1 MAHRGGPGPAGNI
14 GVWDIDAIVQF
25 VGERAEAAAQYDA
38 DGRLRSCVSLNV
50 TSRFGDHSSIPAI
63 QADMKFA
70 IDPAATARSPKR
82 ARSDLRLGASAPMPP
97 I

>member
-1 MAHRGGPGPAGNI
+1 MDTGQPGISRVGNF
-14 GVWDIDAIVQF
+14 DAIGQL
-25 VGERAEAAAQYDA
+25 VGEGAKSAAQHHGDTRLA
-38 DGRLRSCVSLNV
+38 IGLPANMLDGFLHQRNM
-50 TSRFGDHSSIPAI
+50 PAM

-70 IDPAATARSPKR
+70 IVPASMAFTPSR